1 MFWLAAGFFLL
12 LFALDKWRRER
23 LLRKLERDR
32 MLAEIQ
38 RAELQDAATERA
50 LGRKLEWWE
59 RTFPK

>member
-1 MFWLAAGFFLL
+1 
-12 LFALDKWRRER
+12 

-50 LGRKLEWWE
+50 FGRKLEWWE
-59 RTFPK
+59 RTLPK